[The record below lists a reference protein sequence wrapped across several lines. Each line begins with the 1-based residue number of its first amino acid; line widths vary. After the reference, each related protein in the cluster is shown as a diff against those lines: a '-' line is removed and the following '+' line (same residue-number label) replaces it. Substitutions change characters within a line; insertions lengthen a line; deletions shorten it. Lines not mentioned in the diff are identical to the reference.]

1 MSALRKKRGKQLIIV
16 AGRARRFHVY
26 AHREGLHAGF
36 QVSAAAEAHVQLR
49 PALAPPQGESRSDTW
64 IVFELARRLG
74 LADRF
79 FGGDAEAGLTQ
90 MLAPTGLTPEALR
103 AAPGGLSL
111 ALETRYQKI

>member
-1 MSALRKKRGKQLIIV
+1 M
-16 AGRARRFHVY
+16 
-26 AHREGLHAGF
+26 
-36 QVSAAAEAHVQLR
+36 QLR